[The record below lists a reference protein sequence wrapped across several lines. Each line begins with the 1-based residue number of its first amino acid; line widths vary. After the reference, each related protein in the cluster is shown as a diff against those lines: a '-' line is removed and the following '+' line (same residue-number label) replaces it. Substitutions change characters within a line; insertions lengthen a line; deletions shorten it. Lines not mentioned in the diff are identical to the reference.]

1 MILVLNLNA
10 SVDKRYT
17 LPDLK
22 KGEVQRVAAV
32 DNTPGGKGLHV
43 ANVDTILGEDT
54 LVTGWLG
61 GKPGEFIADRVQDYG
76 IRGDFVKTA
85 GETRSCLAV
94 ITEDG
99 AQTELLEPGPV
110 VMPGELAAFQAKY
123 TQLLKTADVVVAS
136 GSLPRG
142 VPVDFYATLCQEAK
156 AAGRKFLLD
165 TSGQRLAEG
174 IKARPDFIKP
184 NKDEIEALRGRPVKD
199 EADVVREVQAFL
211 DDGIP
216 LAVVSLGAAGSI
228 AGCSEG
234 LFRVT
239 VPHIECR
246 NPVGSGDSFVAGA
259 AAGFARHL
267 PVTDLLRLAAAC
279 GTANAM
285 EEESG
290 FVRKD
295 TVKTLLPQIT
305 VTRL

>member
-54 LVTGWLG
+54 VVTGWLG
-61 GKPGEFIADRVQDYG
+61 GKSGEFIADRVKDYG
-76 IRGDFVKTA
+76 ISGDFVPMA

-94 ITEDG
+94 ITDDG
-99 AQTELLEPGPV
+99 AQTELLEPGPTV
-110 VMPGELAAFQAKY
+110 TPAELEAFREKY
-123 TQLLKTADVVVAS
+123 SQLLKKAEVVVAS

-142 VPVDFYATLCQEAK
+142 VSADFYAGLCREAK
-156 AAGRKFLLD
+156 QAGKKFLLD
-165 TSGQRLAEG
+165 TSGERLAEG
-174 IKARPDFIKP
+174 IKAQPDFIKP

>member
-17 LPDLK
+17 LSDLK
-22 KGEVQRVAAV
+22 KGEVQRVTAV

-123 TQLLKTADVVVAS
+123 TQ
-136 GSLPRG
+136 GIGQP
-142 VPVDFYATLCQEAK
+142 
-156 AAGRKFLLD
+156 AARC
-165 TSGQRLAEG
+165 
-174 IKARPDFIKP
+174 
-184 NKDEIEALRGRPVKD
+184 
-199 EADVVREVQAFL
+199 
-211 DDGIP
+211 
-216 LAVVSLGAAGSI
+216 AG
-228 AGCSEG
+228 G
-234 LFRVT
+234 
-239 VPHIECR
+239 
-246 NPVGSGDSFVAGA
+246 
-259 AAGFARHL
+259 
-267 PVTDLLRLAAAC
+267 LLRHALPGGKGC
-279 GTANAM
+279 GQEVPAGH
-285 EEESG
+285 EW
-290 FVRKD
+290 
-295 TVKTLLPQIT
+295 
-305 VTRL
+305 